1 MMRKLLTFLQAV
13 AISTLIAGCGGTGTE
28 NEPEITPEIKFTEDI
43 VTSGISVESAEQSIT
58 LSFSTN
64 VAWSA
69 TVSADWLTISPSSGE
84 AGKNSVKVEVEENRT
99 GQPRSATITISDKE
113 SMQKVSVTV
122 RQDALKASLTV
133 SPESLEFSANKGEEM
148 LNVTSN
154 TDWVITKDAEW
165 ITLDSDKGKGLAT
178 IAAGV
183 TENTS
188 LTSRTGSITV
198 STSDGS
204 VKKTVSV
211 RQSGADVVFS
221 VDKNEHSV
229 AAAGGDFTVK
239 VTHNIGYKINS
250 QPEWV
255 KQPDKANSGNVDTY
269 TFTAEANTSTEAR
282 EGIIVFCNDNNECV
296 PVTVKQA
303 GANATLSVSPAELTF
318 TANTESKSLD
328 VTSNTAWTA
337 ASGASWAKLNK
348 TNGSGNAQIA
358 VTAGEN
364 TAITQRS
371 ATITIKTAD
380 GKASATV
387 KVTQSAAN
395 VIFSVDKNEHSVAA
409 AGGDFTVKVTH
420 NIGYKIN
427 SQPEWVKQT
436 GKVSS
441 GNTDT
446 YTFTAEANTSTEARE
461 GVIVFCND
469 NNECVPVTV
478 KQAGANATLSVSPAE
493 LTFTANTESKSL
505 DVTSNTAWTAASGAS
520 WAKLNKTN
528 GSGNA
533 QIAVTAGENTA
544 ITQRSATITIKT
556 ADGKA
561 SATVKVTQSAAN
573 VIFSVDKNEHS
584 VAAAGGDFTVK
595 VTHNIGYK
603 INSQPEWVKQT
614 GKVSSGNTD
623 TYTFTAE
630 ANTST
635 EAREGVIVFCNDNN
649 ECIQV
654 TVKQAGAKASL
665 SVSPAELT
673 FTAKPESKSFSVSSN
688 TDWSVAS
695 SADWVKIGTT
705 SGSGNAHVTAS
716 AEENTATTQ
725 RTATITLK
733 TTDGK
738 ATATIKVTQ
747 NPADVVFSIDIK
759 EFSIDAKG
767 EEITIKIKH
776 NSAYSVKSMPDWV
789 NQTNKTVSG
798 DTDNISFAVQH
809 NPGYKRQGEIIF
821 NGDGIYGTVTIK
833 QFGSKADGG
842 NDDTTTGG
850 KITLE

>member
-122 RQDALKASLTV
+122 RQEALKASLTV

-229 AAAGGDFTVK
+229 AAAGEDFTVK

-358 VTAGEN
+358 VTAEEN

-436 GKVSS
+436 GKV
-441 GNTDT
+441 
-446 YTFTAEANTSTEARE
+446 
-461 GVIVFCND
+461 
-469 NNECVPVTV
+469 P
-478 KQAGANATLSVSPAE
+478 
-493 LTFTANTESKSL
+493 
-505 DVTSNTAWTAASGAS
+505 
-520 WAKLNKTN
+520 
-528 GSGNA
+528 
-533 QIAVTAGENTA
+533 
-544 ITQRSATITIKT
+544 
-556 ADGKA
+556 
-561 SATVKVTQSAAN
+561 
-573 VIFSVDKNEHS
+573 
-584 VAAAGGDFTVK
+584 
-595 VTHNIGYK
+595 
-603 INSQPEWVKQT
+603 
-614 GKVSSGNTD
+614 SGNTD

>member
-13 AISTLIAGCGGTGTE
+13 AIATLIAGCGGTGTE

-113 SMQKVSVTV
+113 SMQKVSVTI
-122 RQDALKASLTV
+122 RQEALKASLTV

-188 LTSRTGSITV
+188 LTSRTGTITV

-211 RQSGADVVFS
+211 RQSGADVIFTI
-221 VDKNEHSV
+221 DKNEFNV
-229 AAAGGDFTVK
+229 AAVGESFSVK
-239 VTHNIGYKINS
+239 VTRNIGYKINS

-255 KQPDKANSGNVDTY
+255 KQPDKANSGNV
-269 TFTAEANTSTEAR
+269 
-282 EGIIVFCNDNNECV
+282 
-296 PVTVKQA
+296 
-303 GANATLSVSPAELTF
+303 
-318 TANTESKSLD
+318 
-328 VTSNTAWTA
+328 
-337 ASGASWAKLNK
+337 
-348 TNGSGNAQIA
+348 
-358 VTAGEN
+358 
-364 TAITQRS
+364 
-371 ATITIKTAD
+371 
-380 GKASATV
+380 
-387 KVTQSAAN
+387 
-395 VIFSVDKNEHSVAA
+395 
-409 AGGDFTVKVTH
+409 
-420 NIGYKIN
+420 
-427 SQPEWVKQT
+427 
-436 GKVSS
+436 
-441 GNTDT
+441 DT

-533 QIAVTAGENTA
+533 QIAVTAEENTA

-584 VAAAGGDFTVK
+584 VATAGGDFTVK

-603 INSQPEWVKQT
+603 INSQPEWVKQADKT
-614 GKVSSGNTD
+614 TSGNTD
-623 TYTFTAE
+623 TFSFKAE

-635 EAREGVIVFCNDNN
+635 VAREGVIVFCNDNN
-649 ECIQV
+649 ECVPV
-654 TVKQAGAKASL
+654 TVKQAGANATL
-665 SVSPAELT
+665 SVSPASMT
-673 FTAKPESKSFSVSSN
+673 FTAKSESKTFTVTSN
-688 TDWSVAS
+688 TDWTMTSDA
-695 SADWVKIGTT
+695 AWVKLSATD
-705 SGSGNAHVTAS
+705 GSGNAQVTVT
-716 AEENTATTQ
+716 AEENTATKQ
-725 RTATITLK
+725 RIATITLK
-733 TTDGK
+733 TKDGK
-738 ATATIKVTQ
+738 TTATVKLSQNGADIIFRIDGDNREYKVEAEGGEIQ
-747 NPADVVFSIDIK
+747 FFVIHNIECYLKKNP
-759 EFSIDAKG
+759 E
-767 EEITIKIKH
+767 
-776 NSAYSVKSMPDWV
+776 WV
-789 NQTNKTVSG
+789 ILDNMQTYNGATCYKLKVLP
-798 DTDNISFAVQH
+798 NISTSERGGIIVIRGLAE
-809 NPGYKRQGEIIF
+809 NECELEILVIQAA
-821 NGDGIYGTVTIK
+821 GK
-833 QFGSKADGG
+833 PKGG
-842 NDDTTTGG
+842 NENTTTGG
-850 KITLE
+850 EITIE

>member
-1 MMRKLLTFLQAV
+1 MRKLLTFLKAV
-13 AISTLIAGCGGTGTE
+13 AIATLIAGCGGTGTE

-43 VTSGISVESAEQSIT
+43 VTSGISVESAEQSVT

-113 SMQKVSVTV
+113 SMQKVSVTI
-122 RQDALKASLTV
+122 RQEALKASLTV

-188 LTSRTGSITV
+188 LTSRTGTITV

-211 RQSGADVVFS
+211 RQSGADVIFTI
-221 VDKNEHSV
+221 DKNEFNV
-229 AAAGGDFTVK
+229 AAVGESFSVK
-239 VTHNIGYKINS
+239 VTRNIGYKINS

-282 EGIIVFCNDNNECV
+282 EGVIVFCNDNNGCV

-358 VTAGEN
+358 VTAEEN

-380 GKASATV
+380 GKATATV

-395 VIFSVDKNEHSVAA
+395 VIFSVDKNEHSVAT

-427 SQPEWVKQT
+427 SQPEWVKQADKT
-436 GKVSS
+436 TS

-446 YTFTAEANTSTEARE
+446 FSFKAEANTSTVARE

-478 KQAGANATLSVSPAE
+478 KQAGANATLSVSPASM
-493 LTFTANTESKSL
+493 TFTAKSESKTFT
-505 DVTSNTAWTAASGAS
+505 VTSNTDWTMTSDAAWV
-520 WAKLNKTN
+520 KLSATD

-533 QIAVTAGENTA
+533 Q
-544 ITQRSATITIKT
+544 
-556 ADGKA
+556 
-561 SATVKVTQSAAN
+561 
-573 VIFSVDKNEHS
+573 
-584 VAAAGGDFTVK
+584 
-595 VTHNIGYK
+595 
-603 INSQPEWVKQT
+603 
-614 GKVSSGNTD
+614 
-623 TYTFTAE
+623 
-630 ANTST
+630 
-635 EAREGVIVFCNDNN
+635 
-649 ECIQV
+649 V
-654 TVKQAGAKASL
+654 TV
-665 SVSPAELT
+665 T
-673 FTAKPESKSFSVSSN
+673 
-688 TDWSVAS
+688 
-695 SADWVKIGTT
+695 
-705 SGSGNAHVTAS
+705 
-716 AEENTATTQ
+716 AEENTATKQ
-725 RTATITLK
+725 RIAKITLK
-733 TTDGK
+733 TKDGK
-738 ATATIKVTQ
+738 TTATVKLSQNGADIIFRIDGNNREYKVE
-747 NPADVVFSIDIK
+747 A
-759 EFSIDAKG
+759 EG
-767 EEITIKIKH
+767 
-776 NSAYSVKSMPDWV
+776 
-789 NQTNKTVSG
+789 
-798 DTDNISFAVQH
+798 
-809 NPGYKRQGEIIF
+809 GEIQFFVIHNIECYLKKNPEWVILDNMQTY
-821 NGDGIYGTVTIK
+821 NGATCYKLKVLPNTSTSERGGIIVIRGLAENECELEILVIQAAGK
-833 QFGSKADGG
+833 PKGG
-842 NDDTTTGG
+842 NENTTTGG
-850 KITLE
+850 EITIE

>member
-28 NEPEITPEIKFTEDI
+28 TEPEITPEIKFTEDI

-113 SMQKVSVTV
+113 STQKVSVTV
-122 RQDALKASLTV
+122 RQEALKASLTV

-211 RQSGADVVFS
+211 RQSGAAVIFTI
-221 VDKNEHSV
+221 DKNEFNV
-229 AAAGGDFTVK
+229 AAVGESFSVK

-255 KQPDKANSGNVDTY
+255 KQADKTTSGNTDT
-269 TFTAEANTSTEAR
+269 FSFKAEANTSTVAR
-282 EGIIVFCNDNNECV
+282 EGVIVFCNDNNECV

-303 GANATLSVSPAELTF
+303 GAKASLSVSPAELTF

-358 VTAGEN
+358 VTAEEN

-380 GKASATV
+380 GKATATV

-409 AGGDFTVKVTH
+409 AGGDFSVKVTH

-427 SQPEWVKQT
+427 SQPEWVKQADKT
-436 GKVSS
+436 TS

-446 YTFTAEANTSTEARE
+446 FSFKAEANTSTVARE

-478 KQAGANATLSVSPAE
+478 KQAGANATLSVSPASM
-493 LTFTANTESKSL
+493 TFTAKSESKTFS
-505 DVTSNTAWTAASGAS
+505 VTSNTDWTMTSDAAWV
-520 WAKLNKTN
+520 KLSATD

-533 QIAVTAGENTA
+533 Q
-544 ITQRSATITIKT
+544 
-556 ADGKA
+556 
-561 SATVKVTQSAAN
+561 
-573 VIFSVDKNEHS
+573 
-584 VAAAGGDFTVK
+584 
-595 VTHNIGYK
+595 
-603 INSQPEWVKQT
+603 
-614 GKVSSGNTD
+614 
-623 TYTFTAE
+623 
-630 ANTST
+630 
-635 EAREGVIVFCNDNN
+635 
-649 ECIQV
+649 V
-654 TVKQAGAKASL
+654 TV
-665 SVSPAELT
+665 T
-673 FTAKPESKSFSVSSN
+673 
-688 TDWSVAS
+688 
-695 SADWVKIGTT
+695 
-705 SGSGNAHVTAS
+705 
-716 AEENTATTQ
+716 AEENTATKQ
-725 RTATITLK
+725 RIATITLK
-733 TTDGK
+733 TKDGK
-738 ATATIKVTQ
+738 TTATVKLSQNGADIIFRIDGDNREYKVE
-747 NPADVVFSIDIK
+747 A
-759 EFSIDAKG
+759 EG
-767 EEITIKIKH
+767 
-776 NSAYSVKSMPDWV
+776 
-789 NQTNKTVSG
+789 
-798 DTDNISFAVQH
+798 
-809 NPGYKRQGEIIF
+809 GEIQFFVIHNIECYLKKNPEWVILDNMQTY
-821 NGDGIYGTVTIK
+821 NGATCYKLKVLPNTSTSERGGIIVIRGLAENECELEILVIQAAGK
-833 QFGSKADGG
+833 PKGG
-842 NDDTTTGG
+842 NENTTTGG
-850 KITLE
+850 EITIE

>member
-1 MMRKLLTFLQAV
+1 MMRKLLTFLKAV
-13 AISTLIAGCGGTGTE
+13 AIATLIAGCGGTGTE

-122 RQDALKASLTV
+122 RQEALKASLTV

-255 KQPDKANSGNVDTY
+255 KQ
-269 TFTAEANTSTEAR
+269 
-282 EGIIVFCNDNNECV
+282 
-296 PVTVKQA
+296 
-303 GANATLSVSPAELTF
+303 
-318 TANTESKSLD
+318 
-328 VTSNTAWTA
+328 
-337 ASGASWAKLNK
+337 
-348 TNGSGNAQIA
+348 
-358 VTAGEN
+358 
-364 TAITQRS
+364 
-371 ATITIKTAD
+371 
-380 GKASATV
+380 
-387 KVTQSAAN
+387 
-395 VIFSVDKNEHSVAA
+395 
-409 AGGDFTVKVTH
+409 
-420 NIGYKIN
+420 
-427 SQPEWVKQT
+427 T
-436 GKVSS
+436 GKVPS

-533 QIAVTAGENTA
+533 QIAVTAEENTA

-561 SATVKVTQSAAN
+561 SATVNVTQSAAN

-595 VTHNIGYK
+595 VTRNIGYK

-614 GKVSSGNTD
+614 GKVPSGNTD

>member
-13 AISTLIAGCGGTGTE
+13 AISTLIAGCDGTGTE
-28 NEPEITPEIKFTEDI
+28 TEPEITPEIKFTEDI

-99 GQPRSATITISDKE
+99 GQPRSATITISDKK

-122 RQDALKASLTV
+122 RQEALKASLTV

-198 STSDGS
+198 STTDGS

-211 RQSGADVVFS
+211 RQSGAAVVFTI
-221 VDKNEHSV
+221 DRNEFSV
-229 AAAGGDFTVK
+229 AAAG
-239 VTHNIGYKINS
+239 
-250 QPEWV
+250 
-255 KQPDKANSGNVDTY
+255 
-269 TFTAEANTSTEAR
+269 
-282 EGIIVFCNDNNECV
+282 
-296 PVTVKQA
+296 
-303 GANATLSVSPAELTF
+303 
-318 TANTESKSLD
+318 ES
-328 VTSNTAWTA
+328 
-337 ASGASWAKLNK
+337 
-348 TNGSGNAQIA
+348 
-358 VTAGEN
+358 
-364 TAITQRS
+364 
-371 ATITIKTAD
+371 
-380 GKASATV
+380 
-387 KVTQSAAN
+387 
-395 VIFSVDKNEHSVAA
+395 FS
-409 AGGDFTVKVTH
+409 VKVTH

-436 GKVSS
+436 DKVPS

-493 LTFTANTESKSL
+493 LTFTANTESMSL

-533 QIAVTAGENTA
+533 QIAVTAEENTA

-595 VTHNIGYK
+595 VTRNIGYK
-603 INSQPEWVKQT
+603 INSQPDWVKQT
-614 GKVSSGNTD
+614 GKVPSGNTD
-623 TYTFTAE
+623 TYTFKTE
-630 ANTST
+630 VNTST
-635 EAREGVIVFCNDNN
+635 AAREGVIVFCNDNN

-654 TVKQAGAKASL
+654 TVKQAGANATL

-705 SGSGNAHVTAS
+705 SGSGNAQVTAS

>member
-122 RQDALKASLTV
+122 RQEALKASLTV

-255 KQPDKANSGNVDTY
+255 KQ
-269 TFTAEANTSTEAR
+269 
-282 EGIIVFCNDNNECV
+282 
-296 PVTVKQA
+296 
-303 GANATLSVSPAELTF
+303 
-318 TANTESKSLD
+318 
-328 VTSNTAWTA
+328 
-337 ASGASWAKLNK
+337 
-348 TNGSGNAQIA
+348 
-358 VTAGEN
+358 
-364 TAITQRS
+364 
-371 ATITIKTAD
+371 
-380 GKASATV
+380 
-387 KVTQSAAN
+387 
-395 VIFSVDKNEHSVAA
+395 
-409 AGGDFTVKVTH
+409 
-420 NIGYKIN
+420 
-427 SQPEWVKQT
+427 T
-436 GKVSS
+436 GKVPS

-533 QIAVTAGENTA
+533 QIAVTAEENTA

-614 GKVSSGNTD
+614 GKVPSGNTD

-649 ECIQV
+649 ECVPV

>member
-1 MMRKLLTFLQAV
+1 MMRKLLTFLKAV
-13 AISTLIAGCGGTGTE
+13 AIATLIAGCGGTGTE

-122 RQDALKASLTV
+122 RQEALKASLTV

-211 RQSGADVVFS
+211 RQSGADVIFTI
-221 VDKNEHSV
+221 DKNEFNV
-229 AAAGGDFTVK
+229 AAVG
-239 VTHNIGYKINS
+239 
-250 QPEWV
+250 
-255 KQPDKANSGNVDTY
+255 
-269 TFTAEANTSTEAR
+269 
-282 EGIIVFCNDNNECV
+282 
-296 PVTVKQA
+296 
-303 GANATLSVSPAELTF
+303 
-318 TANTESKSLD
+318 ES
-328 VTSNTAWTA
+328 
-337 ASGASWAKLNK
+337 
-348 TNGSGNAQIA
+348 
-358 VTAGEN
+358 
-364 TAITQRS
+364 
-371 ATITIKTAD
+371 
-380 GKASATV
+380 
-387 KVTQSAAN
+387 
-395 VIFSVDKNEHSVAA
+395 FS
-409 AGGDFTVKVTH
+409 VKVTH

-436 GKVSS
+436 DKVPS

-493 LTFTANTESKSL
+493 LTFTAKAEAKSL
-505 DVTSNTAWTAASGAS
+505 DITSNTAWTATSSASWVKINAASG
-520 WAKLNKTN
+520 N
-528 GSGNA
+528 GNA
-533 QIAVTAGENTA
+533 QVTVTAEENTT
-544 ITQRSATITIKT
+544 ITQRSATVTIKT

-561 SATVKVTQSAAN
+561 TATVKVTQSAAN
-573 VIFSVDKNEHS
+573 VIFSVDRNEFN
-584 VAAAGGDFTVK
+584 VAAAGESFSVK

-603 INSQPEWVKQT
+603 INSMPDWMKQT
-614 GKVSSGNTD
+614 NKTTSGNTD
-623 TYTFTAE
+623 TFTFKAE

-635 EAREGVIVFCNDNN
+635 TAREGVIVFCNDNN
-649 ECIQV
+649 ECVPV
-654 TVKQAGAKASL
+654 TVKQVGANATL
-665 SVSPAELT
+665 SVSPASMT
-673 FTAKPESKSFSVSSN
+673 FTAKSESKTFTVTSN
-688 TDWSVAS
+688 TDWTMTSDA
-695 SADWVKIGTT
+695 AWVKLSATD
-705 SGSGNAHVTAS
+705 GSGNAQVTVT
-716 AEENTATTQ
+716 AEENTATKQ
-725 RTATITLK
+725 RIATITLK
-733 TTDGK
+733 TKDGK
-738 ATATIKVTQ
+738 TTATVKLSQNGADIIFRIDGDNREYKVE
-747 NPADVVFSIDIK
+747 A
-759 EFSIDAKG
+759 EG
-767 EEITIKIKH
+767 
-776 NSAYSVKSMPDWV
+776 
-789 NQTNKTVSG
+789 
-798 DTDNISFAVQH
+798 
-809 NPGYKRQGEIIF
+809 GEIQFVVIHNIECYLKEIPEWVILDNMQTY
-821 NGDGIYGTVTIK
+821 NGATWYKLKVIPNTSTTERGGKIVIRGLAENECELEILVIQAAGK
-833 QFGSKADGG
+833 PKGG
-842 NDDTTTGG
+842 NENTTTGG
-850 KITLE
+850 EITIE

>member
-1 MMRKLLTFLQAV
+1 MRKLLTFLKAV
-13 AISTLIAGCGGTGTE
+13 AIATLIAGCGGTGTE

-113 SMQKVSVTV
+113 STRKVSVTV
-122 RQDALKASLTV
+122 RQEALKASLTV

-148 LNVTSN
+148 LSITSN

-188 LTSRTGSITV
+188 LTSRTGTITV

-211 RQSGADVVFS
+211 RQSGADVIFTI
-221 VDKNEHSV
+221 DKNEFNV
-229 AAAGGDFTVK
+229 AAAGESFSVK
-239 VTHNIGYKINS
+239 VMRNIGYKINS

-269 TFTAEANTSTEAR
+269 TFTT
-282 EGIIVFCNDNNECV
+282 
-296 PVTVKQA
+296 
-303 GANATLSVSPAELTF
+303 
-318 TANTESKSLD
+318 
-328 VTSNTAWTA
+328 
-337 ASGASWAKLNK
+337 
-348 TNGSGNAQIA
+348 
-358 VTAGEN
+358 
-364 TAITQRS
+364 
-371 ATITIKTAD
+371 
-380 GKASATV
+380 
-387 KVTQSAAN
+387 
-395 VIFSVDKNEHSVAA
+395 
-409 AGGDFTVKVTH
+409 
-420 NIGYKIN
+420 
-427 SQPEWVKQT
+427 
-436 GKVSS
+436 
-441 GNTDT
+441 
-446 YTFTAEANTSTEARE
+446 EANTSTEARE

-533 QIAVTAGENTA
+533 QIAVTAEENTA
-544 ITQRSATITIKT
+544 ITQRSATVTIKT

-573 VIFSVDKNEHS
+573 VIFSVDRNEFN
-584 VAAAGGDFTVK
+584 VAAAGESFSVK

-603 INSQPEWVKQT
+603 INSMPDWVKQT
-614 GKVSSGNTD
+614 GKASSGNVD
-623 TYTFTAE
+623 TFTFKAE

-635 EAREGVIVFCNDNN
+635 VAREGVIVFCNDNN
-649 ECIQV
+649 ECVPV
-654 TVKQAGAKASL
+654 TVKQAGANATL
-665 SVSPAELT
+665 SVSPASMT
-673 FTAKPESKSFSVSSN
+673 FTAKSESKTFTVTSN
-688 TDWSVAS
+688 TDWTMTSDA
-695 SADWVKIGTT
+695 AWVKLSATD
-705 SGSGNAHVTAS
+705 GSGNAQVTVT
-716 AEENTATTQ
+716 AEENTATKQ
-725 RTATITLK
+725 RIATITLK
-733 TTDGK
+733 TKDGK
-738 ATATIKVTQ
+738 TTATVKLSQNGADIIFRIDGDNREYKVE
-747 NPADVVFSIDIK
+747 A
-759 EFSIDAKG
+759 EG
-767 EEITIKIKH
+767 
-776 NSAYSVKSMPDWV
+776 
-789 NQTNKTVSG
+789 
-798 DTDNISFAVQH
+798 
-809 NPGYKRQGEIIF
+809 GEIQFFVIHNIECYLKKNPEWVILDNMQTY
-821 NGDGIYGTVTIK
+821 NGATWYKLKVLPNTSTSERGGIIVIRGLAENECELEILVIQAAGK
-833 QFGSKADGG
+833 PKGG
-842 NDDTTTGG
+842 NENTTTGG
-850 KITLE
+850 EITIE

>member
-1 MMRKLLTFLQAV
+1 MRKLLTFLKAV
-13 AISTLIAGCGGTGTE
+13 AIATLIAGCGGTGTE

-113 SMQKVSVTV
+113 STQKVSVTV
-122 RQDALKASLTV
+122 RQEALKASLTV

-188 LTSRTGSITV
+188 LTSRTGTITV

-211 RQSGADVVFS
+211 RQSGADVIFTI
-221 VDKNEHSV
+221 DKNEFNV
-229 AAAGGDFTVK
+229 AAVGESFSVK

-250 QPEWV
+250 M
-255 KQPDKANSGNVDTY
+255 PD
-269 TFTAEANTSTEAR
+269 
-282 EGIIVFCNDNNECV
+282 
-296 PVTVKQA
+296 
-303 GANATLSVSPAELTF
+303 
-318 TANTESKSLD
+318 
-328 VTSNTAWTA
+328 
-337 ASGASWAKLNK
+337 
-348 TNGSGNAQIA
+348 
-358 VTAGEN
+358 
-364 TAITQRS
+364 
-371 ATITIKTAD
+371 
-380 GKASATV
+380 
-387 KVTQSAAN
+387 
-395 VIFSVDKNEHSVAA
+395 
-409 AGGDFTVKVTH
+409 
-420 NIGYKIN
+420 
-427 SQPEWVKQT
+427 WVKQT
-436 GKVSS
+436 DKVPS

-533 QIAVTAGENTA
+533 QIAVTAEENTA

-595 VTHNIGYK
+595 VTRNIGYK
-603 INSQPEWVKQT
+603 INSQPEWVKQPD
-614 GKVSSGNTD
+614 KANSGNVD

-649 ECIQV
+649 ECVPV

-705 SGSGNAHVTAS
+705 SSSGNAQVTAS

-738 ATATIKVTQ
+738 AIATIKVTQ

-776 NSAYSVKSMPDWV
+776 NTAYSVKSMPDWV
-789 NQTNKTVSG
+789 NQGNKTVSG
-798 DTDNISFAVQH
+798 DTDKISFAVQH

-821 NGDGIYGTVTIK
+821 NGDGIYGAVTIK

>member
-358 VTAGEN
+358 VTAEEN

-409 AGGDFTVKVTH
+409 AGGDFTVKVT
-420 NIGYKIN
+420 
-427 SQPEWVKQT
+427 
-436 GKVSS
+436 
-441 GNTDT
+441 
-446 YTFTAEANTSTEARE
+446 R
-461 GVIVFCND
+461 
-469 NNECVPVTV
+469 
-478 KQAGANATLSVSPAE
+478 
-493 LTFTANTESKSL
+493 
-505 DVTSNTAWTAASGAS
+505 
-520 WAKLNKTN
+520 
-528 GSGNA
+528 
-533 QIAVTAGENTA
+533 
-544 ITQRSATITIKT
+544 
-556 ADGKA
+556 
-561 SATVKVTQSAAN
+561 
-573 VIFSVDKNEHS
+573 
-584 VAAAGGDFTVK
+584 
-595 VTHNIGYK
+595 NIGYK

>member
-1 MMRKLLTFLQAV
+1 MRKLLTFLQAV
-13 AISTLIAGCGGTGTE
+13 AIATLIAGCGGTGTE

-122 RQDALKASLTV
+122 RQEALKASLTV

-211 RQSGADVVFS
+211 RQSGADVIFTI
-221 VDKNEHSV
+221 DKNEFNV
-229 AAAGGDFTVK
+229 AAVG
-239 VTHNIGYKINS
+239 
-250 QPEWV
+250 
-255 KQPDKANSGNVDTY
+255 
-269 TFTAEANTSTEAR
+269 
-282 EGIIVFCNDNNECV
+282 
-296 PVTVKQA
+296 
-303 GANATLSVSPAELTF
+303 
-318 TANTESKSLD
+318 ES
-328 VTSNTAWTA
+328 
-337 ASGASWAKLNK
+337 
-348 TNGSGNAQIA
+348 
-358 VTAGEN
+358 
-364 TAITQRS
+364 
-371 ATITIKTAD
+371 
-380 GKASATV
+380 
-387 KVTQSAAN
+387 
-395 VIFSVDKNEHSVAA
+395 FS
-409 AGGDFTVKVTH
+409 VKVTH

-436 GKVSS
+436 GKANS
-441 GNTDT
+441 GNVDT

-533 QIAVTAGENTA
+533 QIAVTAEENTA

-584 VAAAGGDFTVK
+584 VATAGGDFTVK

-603 INSQPEWVKQT
+603 INSQPEWVKQADKT
-614 GKVSSGNTD
+614 TSGNTD
-623 TYTFTAE
+623 TFSFKAE

-635 EAREGVIVFCNDNN
+635 VAREGVIVFCNDNN
-649 ECIQV
+649 ECVPV
-654 TVKQAGAKASL
+654 TVKQAGANATL
-665 SVSPAELT
+665 SVSPASMT
-673 FTAKPESKSFSVSSN
+673 FTAKSESKTFTVTSN
-688 TDWSVAS
+688 TDWTMTSDA
-695 SADWVKIGTT
+695 AWVKLSATD
-705 SGSGNAHVTAS
+705 GSGNAQVTVT
-716 AEENTATTQ
+716 AEENTATKQ
-725 RTATITLK
+725 RIATITLK
-733 TTDGK
+733 TKDGK
-738 ATATIKVTQ
+738 TTATVKLSQNGADIIFRIDGDNREYKVE
-747 NPADVVFSIDIK
+747 A
-759 EFSIDAKG
+759 EG
-767 EEITIKIKH
+767 
-776 NSAYSVKSMPDWV
+776 
-789 NQTNKTVSG
+789 
-798 DTDNISFAVQH
+798 
-809 NPGYKRQGEIIF
+809 GEIQFFVIHNIECYLKKNPEWVILDNMQTY
-821 NGDGIYGTVTIK
+821 NGATCYKLKVLPNTSTSERGGIIVIRGLAENECELEILVIQAAGK
-833 QFGSKADGG
+833 PKGG
-842 NDDTTTGG
+842 NENTTTGG
-850 KITLE
+850 EITIE

>member
-113 SMQKVSVTV
+113 STRKVSVTV
-122 RQDALKASLTV
+122 RQEALKASLTV

-148 LNVTSN
+148 LSITSN

-188 LTSRTGSITV
+188 LTSRTGTITV

-211 RQSGADVVFS
+211 RQSGADVIFTI
-221 VDKNEHSV
+221 DKNEFNV
-229 AAAGGDFTVK
+229 AAVGESFSVK
-239 VTHNIGYKINS
+239 VT
-250 QPEWV
+250 
-255 KQPDKANSGNVDTY
+255 
-269 TFTAEANTSTEAR
+269 R
-282 EGIIVFCNDNNECV
+282 
-296 PVTVKQA
+296 
-303 GANATLSVSPAELTF
+303 
-318 TANTESKSLD
+318 
-328 VTSNTAWTA
+328 
-337 ASGASWAKLNK
+337 
-348 TNGSGNAQIA
+348 
-358 VTAGEN
+358 
-364 TAITQRS
+364 
-371 ATITIKTAD
+371 
-380 GKASATV
+380 
-387 KVTQSAAN
+387 
-395 VIFSVDKNEHSVAA
+395 
-409 AGGDFTVKVTH
+409 

-436 GKVSS
+436 GKVPS

-533 QIAVTAGENTA
+533 QIAVTAEENTA
-544 ITQRSATITIKT
+544 ITQRSATVTIKT

-561 SATVKVTQSAAN
+561 TATVKVTQSAAN

-595 VTHNIGYK
+595 VTRNIGYK

-614 GKVSSGNTD
+614 GKVPSGNTD

-649 ECIQV
+649 ECVPV
-654 TVKQAGAKASL
+654 TVKQAGANATL

-705 SGSGNAHVTAS
+705 SGSGNAQVTAS

-776 NSAYSVKSMPDWV
+776 NTAYSVKSMPDWV
-789 NQTNKTVSG
+789 NQRKKTVSG
-798 DTDNISFAVQH
+798 DTDKISFAVQH

>member
-1 MMRKLLTFLQAV
+1 MRKLLTFLKAV
-13 AISTLIAGCGGTGTE
+13 AIATLIAGCGGTGTE

-122 RQDALKASLTV
+122 RQEALKASLTV

-198 STSDGS
+198 STTDGS

-211 RQSGADVVFS
+211 RQSGADVIFTI
-221 VDKNEHSV
+221 DKNEFNV
-229 AAAGGDFTVK
+229 AAVG
-239 VTHNIGYKINS
+239 
-250 QPEWV
+250 
-255 KQPDKANSGNVDTY
+255 
-269 TFTAEANTSTEAR
+269 
-282 EGIIVFCNDNNECV
+282 
-296 PVTVKQA
+296 
-303 GANATLSVSPAELTF
+303 
-318 TANTESKSLD
+318 ES
-328 VTSNTAWTA
+328 
-337 ASGASWAKLNK
+337 
-348 TNGSGNAQIA
+348 
-358 VTAGEN
+358 
-364 TAITQRS
+364 
-371 ATITIKTAD
+371 
-380 GKASATV
+380 
-387 KVTQSAAN
+387 
-395 VIFSVDKNEHSVAA
+395 FS
-409 AGGDFTVKVTH
+409 VKVTH

-436 GKVSS
+436 DKVPG

-446 YTFTAEANTSTEARE
+446 YTFNAEANTSTEARE

-533 QIAVTAGENTA
+533 QIAVTAEENTA

-561 SATVKVTQSAAN
+561 TATVKVTQSAAN

-614 GKVSSGNTD
+614 GKVPSGNTD
-623 TYTFTAE
+623 TYTFKTE
-630 ANTST
+630 VNTST
-635 EAREGVIVFCNDNN
+635 AAREGVIVFCNDNN
-649 ECIQV
+649 ECVPV
-654 TVKQAGAKASL
+654 TVKQAGASTTL

-705 SGSGNAHVTAS
+705 SGSGNAQVTAS

-776 NSAYSVKSMPDWV
+776 NTAYSVKSMPDWV

>member
-1 MMRKLLTFLQAV
+1 MMRKLLTFLKAV
-13 AISTLIAGCGGTGTE
+13 AIATLIAGCDGTGTE

-69 TVSADWLTISPSSGE
+69 TVSANWLTISPSSGE

-122 RQDALKASLTV
+122 RQEALKASLTV

-198 STSDGS
+198 STTDGS

-211 RQSGADVVFS
+211 RQSGADVIFTI
-221 VDKNEHSV
+221 DKNEFNV
-229 AAAGGDFTVK
+229 AAVG
-239 VTHNIGYKINS
+239 
-250 QPEWV
+250 
-255 KQPDKANSGNVDTY
+255 
-269 TFTAEANTSTEAR
+269 
-282 EGIIVFCNDNNECV
+282 
-296 PVTVKQA
+296 
-303 GANATLSVSPAELTF
+303 
-318 TANTESKSLD
+318 ES
-328 VTSNTAWTA
+328 
-337 ASGASWAKLNK
+337 
-348 TNGSGNAQIA
+348 
-358 VTAGEN
+358 
-364 TAITQRS
+364 
-371 ATITIKTAD
+371 
-380 GKASATV
+380 
-387 KVTQSAAN
+387 
-395 VIFSVDKNEHSVAA
+395 FS
-409 AGGDFTVKVTH
+409 VKVTH

-436 GKVSS
+436 DKVPG

-446 YTFTAEANTSTEARE
+446 YTFNAEANTSTEARE

-533 QIAVTAGENTA
+533 QIAVTAEENTA

-584 VAAAGGDFTVK
+584 VAAAGGDFSVK
-595 VTHNIGYK
+595 VTRNIGYK

-614 GKVSSGNTD
+614 GKVPSGNTD
-623 TYTFTAE
+623 TYTFKTE
-630 ANTST
+630 VNTST
-635 EAREGVIVFCNDNN
+635 AAREGVIVFCNDNN
-649 ECIQV
+649 ECVPV
-654 TVKQAGAKASL
+654 TVKQAGASTTL

-705 SGSGNAHVTAS
+705 SGSGNAQVTAS

-776 NSAYSVKSMPDWV
+776 NTAYSVKSMPDWV

>member
-13 AISTLIAGCGGTGTE
+13 AIATLIAGCGGTGSE

-43 VTSGISVESAEQSIT
+43 VTSGISVESAEQSVT

-69 TVSADWLTISPSSGE
+69 TTSADWITISPSSGA
-84 AGKNSVKVEVEENRT
+84 AGKNSVKIKVEENRT

-113 SMQKVSVTV
+113 STQKVSVTV
-122 RQDALKASLTV
+122 RQEALKASLTV

-188 LTSRTGSITV
+188 LRSRTGSITV

-211 RQSGADVVFS
+211 RQSGAAVVFS

-255 KQPDKANSGNVDTY
+255 KQPDKASSGNVDTY

-282 EGIIVFCNDNNECV
+282 EGVIVFCNDNNECV

-303 GANATLSVSPAELTF
+303 GANATLSASPAELTF

-358 VTAGEN
+358 VTAEEN

-427 SQPEWVKQT
+427 SQPEWVKQADKT
-436 GKVSS
+436 TS

-446 YTFTAEANTSTEARE
+446 FSFKAEANTSTVARE

-478 KQAGANATLSVSPAE
+478 KQAGANATLSVSPASM
-493 LTFTANTESKSL
+493 TFTAKSESKTFT
-505 DVTSNTAWTAASGAS
+505 VTSNTDWTMTSDAAWV
-520 WAKLNKTN
+520 KLSATD

-533 QIAVTAGENTA
+533 Q
-544 ITQRSATITIKT
+544 
-556 ADGKA
+556 
-561 SATVKVTQSAAN
+561 
-573 VIFSVDKNEHS
+573 
-584 VAAAGGDFTVK
+584 
-595 VTHNIGYK
+595 
-603 INSQPEWVKQT
+603 
-614 GKVSSGNTD
+614 
-623 TYTFTAE
+623 
-630 ANTST
+630 
-635 EAREGVIVFCNDNN
+635 
-649 ECIQV
+649 V
-654 TVKQAGAKASL
+654 TV
-665 SVSPAELT
+665 T
-673 FTAKPESKSFSVSSN
+673 
-688 TDWSVAS
+688 
-695 SADWVKIGTT
+695 
-705 SGSGNAHVTAS
+705 
-716 AEENTATTQ
+716 AEENTATKQ
-725 RTATITLK
+725 RIATITLK
-733 TTDGK
+733 TKDGK
-738 ATATIKVTQ
+738 TTATVKLSQNGADIIFRIDGDNREYKVE
-747 NPADVVFSIDIK
+747 A
-759 EFSIDAKG
+759 EG
-767 EEITIKIKH
+767 
-776 NSAYSVKSMPDWV
+776 
-789 NQTNKTVSG
+789 
-798 DTDNISFAVQH
+798 
-809 NPGYKRQGEIIF
+809 GEIQFFVIHNIECYLKKNPEWVILDNMQTY
-821 NGDGIYGTVTIK
+821 NGATCYKLKVLPNTSTSERGGIIVIRGLAENECELEILVIQAAGK
-833 QFGSKADGG
+833 PKGG
-842 NDDTTTGG
+842 NENTTTGG
-850 KITLE
+850 EITIE

>member
-13 AISTLIAGCGGTGTE
+13 AIATLIAGCGGTGTE

-58 LSFSTN
+58 LSFSSN

-99 GQPRSATITISDKE
+99 GQPRSATITISDKK

-122 RQDALKASLTV
+122 RQEALKASLTV

-211 RQSGADVVFS
+211 RQSGADVIFTI
-221 VDKNEHSV
+221 DKNEFNV
-229 AAAGGDFTVK
+229 AAVGESFSVK

-255 KQPDKANSGNVDTY
+255 KQTDKANSGNVDTY
-269 TFTAEANTSTEAR
+269 TFTAEENTSTEAR
-282 EGIIVFCNDNNECV
+282 EGVIVFCNDNNVCV

-318 TANTESKSLD
+318 TAKSESKAFSIA
-328 VTSNTAWTA
+328 SNTAWTA
-337 ASGASWAKLNK
+337 TSSAPWAKINASS
-348 TNGSGNAQIA
+348 GSGNAQVVVSA
-358 VTAGEN
+358 EEN

-409 AGGDFTVKVTH
+409 AGGDFSVKVTH

-436 GKVSS
+436 GKVPS

-461 GVIVFCND
+461 GVIVFCID

-478 KQAGANATLSVSPAE
+478 KQAGANATLSVSPASM
-493 LTFTANTESKSL
+493 TFTAKSESKTFT
-505 DVTSNTAWTAASGAS
+505 VTSNTDWTMTSDAAWV
-520 WAKLNKTN
+520 KLSATD

-533 QIAVTAGENTA
+533 Q
-544 ITQRSATITIKT
+544 
-556 ADGKA
+556 
-561 SATVKVTQSAAN
+561 
-573 VIFSVDKNEHS
+573 
-584 VAAAGGDFTVK
+584 
-595 VTHNIGYK
+595 
-603 INSQPEWVKQT
+603 
-614 GKVSSGNTD
+614 
-623 TYTFTAE
+623 
-630 ANTST
+630 
-635 EAREGVIVFCNDNN
+635 
-649 ECIQV
+649 V
-654 TVKQAGAKASL
+654 TV
-665 SVSPAELT
+665 T
-673 FTAKPESKSFSVSSN
+673 
-688 TDWSVAS
+688 
-695 SADWVKIGTT
+695 
-705 SGSGNAHVTAS
+705 
-716 AEENTATTQ
+716 AEENTATKQ
-725 RTATITLK
+725 RIATITLK
-733 TTDGK
+733 TKDGK
-738 ATATIKVTQ
+738 TTATVKLSQNGADIIFRIDGDNREYKVE
-747 NPADVVFSIDIK
+747 A
-759 EFSIDAKG
+759 EG
-767 EEITIKIKH
+767 
-776 NSAYSVKSMPDWV
+776 
-789 NQTNKTVSG
+789 
-798 DTDNISFAVQH
+798 
-809 NPGYKRQGEIIF
+809 GEIQFFVIHNIECYLKKNPEWVILDNMQTY
-821 NGDGIYGTVTIK
+821 NGATCYKLKVLPNTSTSERGGIIVIRGLAENECELEILVIQAAGK
-833 QFGSKADGG
+833 PKGG
-842 NDDTTTGG
+842 NENTTTGG
-850 KITLE
+850 EITIE

>member
-28 NEPEITPEIKFTEDI
+28 TEPEITPEIKFTEDI

-69 TVSADWLTISPSSGE
+69 TVSANWLTISPSSGE

-113 SMQKVSVTV
+113 STRKVSVTV
-122 RQDALKASLTV
+122 RQEALKASLTV

-188 LTSRTGSITV
+188 LTSRTGTITV

-211 RQSGADVVFS
+211 RQSGAAVIFTI
-221 VDKNEHSV
+221 DKNEFNV
-229 AAAGGDFTVK
+229 AAVGESFSVK

-250 QPEWV
+250 QP
-255 KQPDKANSGNVDTY
+255 D
-269 TFTAEANTSTEAR
+269 
-282 EGIIVFCNDNNECV
+282 
-296 PVTVKQA
+296 
-303 GANATLSVSPAELTF
+303 
-318 TANTESKSLD
+318 
-328 VTSNTAWTA
+328 
-337 ASGASWAKLNK
+337 
-348 TNGSGNAQIA
+348 
-358 VTAGEN
+358 
-364 TAITQRS
+364 
-371 ATITIKTAD
+371 
-380 GKASATV
+380 
-387 KVTQSAAN
+387 
-395 VIFSVDKNEHSVAA
+395 
-409 AGGDFTVKVTH
+409 
-420 NIGYKIN
+420 
-427 SQPEWVKQT
+427 WVKQT
-436 GKVSS
+436 GMVPS

-493 LTFTANTESKSL
+493 LTFTAKSESKTFSIA
-505 DVTSNTAWTAASGAS
+505 SNTAWTATSSAP
-520 WAKLNKTN
+520 WAKINAAS

-533 QIAVTAGENTA
+533 QVVVSAEENTA
-544 ITQRSATITIKT
+544 ITQRSATVTIKT

-561 SATVKVTQSAAN
+561 TATVKVTQSAAN

-603 INSQPEWVKQT
+603 INSMPDWVKQT
-614 GKVSSGNTD
+614 GKASSGNVD
-623 TYTFTAE
+623 TFTFKAE

-649 ECIQV
+649 ECVPV
-654 TVKQAGAKASL
+654 TVKQAGANATL
-665 SVSPAELT
+665 SVFPASMT
-673 FTAKPESKSFSVSSN
+673 FTAKSESKTFTVTSN
-688 TDWSVAS
+688 TDWTMTSDA
-695 SADWVKIGTT
+695 AWVKLSATD
-705 SGSGNAHVTAS
+705 GSGNAQVTVT
-716 AEENTATTQ
+716 AEENTATKQ
-725 RTATITLK
+725 RIATITLK
-733 TTDGK
+733 TKDGK
-738 ATATIKVTQ
+738 TTATVKLSQNGADIIFRIDGDNREYKVE
-747 NPADVVFSIDIK
+747 A
-759 EFSIDAKG
+759 EG
-767 EEITIKIKH
+767 
-776 NSAYSVKSMPDWV
+776 
-789 NQTNKTVSG
+789 
-798 DTDNISFAVQH
+798 
-809 NPGYKRQGEIIF
+809 GEIQFSVIHNIECYLKKNPEWVILDNMQTY
-821 NGDGIYGTVTIK
+821 NGATWYKLKVLPNTSTSERGGIIVIRGLAENECELEILVIQAAGK
-833 QFGSKADGG
+833 PKGG
-842 NDDTTTGG
+842 NENTTTGG
-850 KITLE
+850 EITIE

>member
-1 MMRKLLTFLQAV
+1 MRKLLTFLKAV
-13 AISTLIAGCGGTGTE
+13 AIATLIAGCGGTGTE

-122 RQDALKASLTV
+122 RQEALKASLTV

-211 RQSGADVVFS
+211 RQSGADVIFTI
-221 VDKNEHSV
+221 DKNEFNV
-229 AAAGGDFTVK
+229 AAVG
-239 VTHNIGYKINS
+239 
-250 QPEWV
+250 
-255 KQPDKANSGNVDTY
+255 
-269 TFTAEANTSTEAR
+269 
-282 EGIIVFCNDNNECV
+282 
-296 PVTVKQA
+296 
-303 GANATLSVSPAELTF
+303 
-318 TANTESKSLD
+318 ES
-328 VTSNTAWTA
+328 
-337 ASGASWAKLNK
+337 
-348 TNGSGNAQIA
+348 
-358 VTAGEN
+358 
-364 TAITQRS
+364 
-371 ATITIKTAD
+371 
-380 GKASATV
+380 
-387 KVTQSAAN
+387 
-395 VIFSVDKNEHSVAA
+395 FS
-409 AGGDFTVKVTH
+409 VKVTH

-436 GKVSS
+436 GMVPS

-533 QIAVTAGENTA
+533 QIAVTAEENTA

-595 VTHNIGYK
+595 VMRNIGYK

-614 GKVSSGNTD
+614 GKVPSGNTD
-623 TYTFTAE
+623 TYTFKTE
-630 ANTST
+630 VNTST
-635 EAREGVIVFCNDNN
+635 AAREGVIVFCNDNN
-649 ECIQV
+649 ECVPV
-654 TVKQAGAKASL
+654 TVKQAGANATL

-705 SGSGNAHVTAS
+705 SGSGNAQVTAS

-776 NSAYSVKSMPDWV
+776 NTAYSVKSMPDWV

>member
-43 VTSGISVESAEQSIT
+43 VTSGISVESAEQSVT

-122 RQDALKASLTV
+122 RQEALKASLTV

-255 KQPDKANSGNVDTY
+255 KQPDKANNGNVDTY

-358 VTAGEN
+358 VTAEEN

-436 GKVSS
+436 GKV
-441 GNTDT
+441 
-446 YTFTAEANTSTEARE
+446 
-461 GVIVFCND
+461 
-469 NNECVPVTV
+469 P
-478 KQAGANATLSVSPAE
+478 
-493 LTFTANTESKSL
+493 
-505 DVTSNTAWTAASGAS
+505 
-520 WAKLNKTN
+520 
-528 GSGNA
+528 
-533 QIAVTAGENTA
+533 
-544 ITQRSATITIKT
+544 
-556 ADGKA
+556 
-561 SATVKVTQSAAN
+561 
-573 VIFSVDKNEHS
+573 
-584 VAAAGGDFTVK
+584 
-595 VTHNIGYK
+595 
-603 INSQPEWVKQT
+603 
-614 GKVSSGNTD
+614 SGNTD

>member
-1 MMRKLLTFLQAV
+1 MRKLLTFLQAV

-58 LSFSTN
+58 LSFSSN

-113 SMQKVSVTV
+113 STQKVSVTV
-122 RQDALKASLTV
+122 RQEALKASLTV

-198 STSDGS
+198 STTDGS

-211 RQSGADVVFS
+211 RQSGADVIFTI
-221 VDKNEHSV
+221 DRNEFSV
-229 AAAGGDFTVK
+229 AAAG
-239 VTHNIGYKINS
+239 
-250 QPEWV
+250 
-255 KQPDKANSGNVDTY
+255 
-269 TFTAEANTSTEAR
+269 
-282 EGIIVFCNDNNECV
+282 
-296 PVTVKQA
+296 
-303 GANATLSVSPAELTF
+303 
-318 TANTESKSLD
+318 ES
-328 VTSNTAWTA
+328 
-337 ASGASWAKLNK
+337 
-348 TNGSGNAQIA
+348 
-358 VTAGEN
+358 
-364 TAITQRS
+364 
-371 ATITIKTAD
+371 
-380 GKASATV
+380 
-387 KVTQSAAN
+387 
-395 VIFSVDKNEHSVAA
+395 FS
-409 AGGDFTVKVTH
+409 VKVTH

-436 GKVSS
+436 DKANS
-441 GNTDT
+441 GNVDT

-533 QIAVTAGENTA
+533 QIAVTAEENTA

-561 SATVKVTQSAAN
+561 TATVKVTQSAAN

-584 VAAAGGDFTVK
+584 VAAAGESFSVK

-603 INSQPEWVKQT
+603 INSMPDWVKQT
-614 GKVSSGNTD
+614 GKVPSGNTD
-623 TYTFTAE
+623 TYTFKAE

-635 EAREGVIVFCNDNN
+635 VAREGVIVFCNDNN
-649 ECIQV
+649 ECVPV
-654 TVKQAGAKASL
+654 TVKQAGANATL
-665 SVSPAELT
+665 SVSPASMT
-673 FTAKPESKSFSVSSN
+673 FTAKSESKTFTVTSN
-688 TDWSVAS
+688 TDWTMTSDA
-695 SADWVKIGTT
+695 AWVKLSATD
-705 SGSGNAHVTAS
+705 GSGNAQVTVT
-716 AEENTATTQ
+716 AEENTATKQ
-725 RTATITLK
+725 RIATITLK
-733 TTDGK
+733 TKDGK
-738 ATATIKVTQ
+738 TTATVKLSQNGADIIFRIDGDNREYKVE
-747 NPADVVFSIDIK
+747 A
-759 EFSIDAKG
+759 EG
-767 EEITIKIKH
+767 
-776 NSAYSVKSMPDWV
+776 
-789 NQTNKTVSG
+789 
-798 DTDNISFAVQH
+798 
-809 NPGYKRQGEIIF
+809 GEIQFFVIHNIECYLKKNPEWVILDNMQTY
-821 NGDGIYGTVTIK
+821 NGATLYKLKVLPNTSTSERGGIIVIRGLAENECELEILVIQAAGK
-833 QFGSKADGG
+833 PKGG
-842 NDDTTTGG
+842 NENTTTGG
-850 KITLE
+850 EITIE

>member
-1 MMRKLLTFLQAV
+1 MRKLLTFLQAV

-28 NEPEITPEIKFTEDI
+28 TGPEITPEIKFTEDI

-113 SMQKVSVTV
+113 STQKVSVTV
-122 RQDALKASLTV
+122 RQEALKASLTV

-211 RQSGADVVFS
+211 RQSGADVIFTI
-221 VDKNEHSV
+221 DKNEFNV
-229 AAAGGDFTVK
+229 AAVG
-239 VTHNIGYKINS
+239 
-250 QPEWV
+250 
-255 KQPDKANSGNVDTY
+255 
-269 TFTAEANTSTEAR
+269 
-282 EGIIVFCNDNNECV
+282 
-296 PVTVKQA
+296 
-303 GANATLSVSPAELTF
+303 
-318 TANTESKSLD
+318 ES
-328 VTSNTAWTA
+328 
-337 ASGASWAKLNK
+337 
-348 TNGSGNAQIA
+348 
-358 VTAGEN
+358 
-364 TAITQRS
+364 
-371 ATITIKTAD
+371 
-380 GKASATV
+380 
-387 KVTQSAAN
+387 
-395 VIFSVDKNEHSVAA
+395 FS
-409 AGGDFTVKVTH
+409 VKVTH

-436 GKVSS
+436 GMVPG

-493 LTFTANTESKSL
+493 LTFTAKSESKTFSIA
-505 DVTSNTAWTAASGAS
+505 SNTAWTATSSAP
-520 WAKLNKTN
+520 WAKINAAS

-533 QIAVTAGENTA
+533 QVVVSTEENTA
-544 ITQRSATITIKT
+544 ITQRSATVTIKT

-561 SATVKVTQSAAN
+561 TATVKVTQSAAN

-595 VTHNIGYK
+595 VTRNIGYK

-614 GKVSSGNTD
+614 DKVPSGNTD
-623 TYTFTAE
+623 TYTFKTE
-630 ANTST
+630 VNTST
-635 EAREGVIVFCNDNN
+635 AAREGVIVFCNDNN
-649 ECIQV
+649 ECVPV
-654 TVKQAGAKASL
+654 TVKQAGASTTL

-705 SGSGNAHVTAS
+705 SGSGNAQVTAS

-776 NSAYSVKSMPDWV
+776 NTAYSVKSMPDWV

>member
-122 RQDALKASLTV
+122 RQEALKASLTV

-250 QPEWV
+250 QTEWV
-255 KQPDKANSGNVDTY
+255 KQPDKANSGNV
-269 TFTAEANTSTEAR
+269 
-282 EGIIVFCNDNNECV
+282 
-296 PVTVKQA
+296 
-303 GANATLSVSPAELTF
+303 
-318 TANTESKSLD
+318 
-328 VTSNTAWTA
+328 
-337 ASGASWAKLNK
+337 
-348 TNGSGNAQIA
+348 
-358 VTAGEN
+358 
-364 TAITQRS
+364 
-371 ATITIKTAD
+371 
-380 GKASATV
+380 
-387 KVTQSAAN
+387 
-395 VIFSVDKNEHSVAA
+395 
-409 AGGDFTVKVTH
+409 
-420 NIGYKIN
+420 
-427 SQPEWVKQT
+427 
-436 GKVSS
+436 
-441 GNTDT
+441 DT

-533 QIAVTAGENTA
+533 QIAVTAEENTA

-595 VTHNIGYK
+595 VTRNIGYK

-614 GKVSSGNTD
+614 GKVPSGNTD

>member
-28 NEPEITPEIKFTEDI
+28 TEPEITPEIKFTEDI

-58 LSFSTN
+58 LSFSSN

-122 RQDALKASLTV
+122 RQEALKASLTV

-211 RQSGADVVFS
+211 RQSGAAVVFS

-239 VTHNIGYKINS
+239 VTRNIGYKINS

-255 KQPDKANSGNVDTY
+255 KQPDKANSGNV
-269 TFTAEANTSTEAR
+269 
-282 EGIIVFCNDNNECV
+282 
-296 PVTVKQA
+296 
-303 GANATLSVSPAELTF
+303 
-318 TANTESKSLD
+318 
-328 VTSNTAWTA
+328 
-337 ASGASWAKLNK
+337 
-348 TNGSGNAQIA
+348 
-358 VTAGEN
+358 
-364 TAITQRS
+364 
-371 ATITIKTAD
+371 
-380 GKASATV
+380 
-387 KVTQSAAN
+387 
-395 VIFSVDKNEHSVAA
+395 
-409 AGGDFTVKVTH
+409 
-420 NIGYKIN
+420 
-427 SQPEWVKQT
+427 
-436 GKVSS
+436 
-441 GNTDT
+441 DT

-533 QIAVTAGENTA
+533 QIAVTAEENTA

-561 SATVKVTQSAAN
+561 TATVKVTQSAAN

-595 VTHNIGYK
+595 VTRNIGYK
-603 INSQPEWVKQT
+603 INSQPDWVKQT
-614 GKVSSGNTD
+614 GKASSGNVD

-649 ECIQV
+649 ECVPV
-654 TVKQAGAKASL
+654 TVKQAGANATL
-665 SVSPAELT
+665 SVSPASMT
-673 FTAKPESKSFSVSSN
+673 FTAKSESKTFTVTSN
-688 TDWSVAS
+688 TDWTMTSDA
-695 SADWVKIGTT
+695 AWVKLSATD
-705 SGSGNAHVTAS
+705 GSGNAQVTVT
-716 AEENTATTQ
+716 AEENTATKQ
-725 RTATITLK
+725 RIATITLK
-733 TTDGK
+733 TKDGK
-738 ATATIKVTQ
+738 TTATVKLSQNGADIIFRIDGDNREYKVE
-747 NPADVVFSIDIK
+747 A
-759 EFSIDAKG
+759 EG
-767 EEITIKIKH
+767 
-776 NSAYSVKSMPDWV
+776 
-789 NQTNKTVSG
+789 
-798 DTDNISFAVQH
+798 
-809 NPGYKRQGEIIF
+809 GEIQFFVIHNIECYLKKNPEWVILDNMQTY
-821 NGDGIYGTVTIK
+821 NGATCYKLKVLPNTSTSERGGIIVIRGLAENECELEILVIQAAGK
-833 QFGSKADGG
+833 PKGG
-842 NDDTTTGG
+842 NENTTTGG
-850 KITLE
+850 EITIE

>member
-1 MMRKLLTFLQAV
+1 MMRKLLTFLKAV
-13 AISTLIAGCGGTGTE
+13 AIATLIAGCGGTGTE

-58 LSFSTN
+58 LSFSSN

-113 SMQKVSVTV
+113 STRKVSVTV
-122 RQDALKASLTV
+122 RQEALKASLTV

-188 LTSRTGSITV
+188 LTSRTGTITV

-211 RQSGADVVFS
+211 RQSGADVIFTI
-221 VDKNEHSV
+221 DKNEFNV
-229 AAAGGDFTVK
+229 AAVGESFSVK

-250 QPEWV
+250 M
-255 KQPDKANSGNVDTY
+255 PD
-269 TFTAEANTSTEAR
+269 
-282 EGIIVFCNDNNECV
+282 
-296 PVTVKQA
+296 
-303 GANATLSVSPAELTF
+303 
-318 TANTESKSLD
+318 
-328 VTSNTAWTA
+328 
-337 ASGASWAKLNK
+337 
-348 TNGSGNAQIA
+348 
-358 VTAGEN
+358 
-364 TAITQRS
+364 
-371 ATITIKTAD
+371 
-380 GKASATV
+380 
-387 KVTQSAAN
+387 
-395 VIFSVDKNEHSVAA
+395 
-409 AGGDFTVKVTH
+409 
-420 NIGYKIN
+420 
-427 SQPEWVKQT
+427 WVKQT
-436 GKVSS
+436 GMVPS

-533 QIAVTAGENTA
+533 QIAVTAEENTA

-595 VTHNIGYK
+595 VTRNIGYK
-603 INSQPEWVKQT
+603 INSQPEWVKQPD
-614 GKVSSGNTD
+614 KANSGNVD

-649 ECIQV
+649 ERIQV

-705 SGSGNAHVTAS
+705 SSSGNAQVTAS

-738 ATATIKVTQ
+738 AIATIKVTQ

-776 NSAYSVKSMPDWV
+776 NTAYSVKSMPDWV
-789 NQTNKTVSG
+789 NQGNKTVSG
-798 DTDNISFAVQH
+798 DTDKISFAVQH

-821 NGDGIYGTVTIK
+821 NGDGIYGAVTIK

>member
-13 AISTLIAGCGGTGTE
+13 AIATLIAGCGGTGTE

-122 RQDALKASLTV
+122 RQEALKASLTV

-154 TDWVITKDAEW
+154 TDWAITKDAEW

-211 RQSGADVVFS
+211 RQSGAAVVFS

-239 VTHNIGYKINS
+239 VT
-250 QPEWV
+250 
-255 KQPDKANSGNVDTY
+255 
-269 TFTAEANTSTEAR
+269 R
-282 EGIIVFCNDNNECV
+282 
-296 PVTVKQA
+296 
-303 GANATLSVSPAELTF
+303 
-318 TANTESKSLD
+318 
-328 VTSNTAWTA
+328 
-337 ASGASWAKLNK
+337 
-348 TNGSGNAQIA
+348 
-358 VTAGEN
+358 
-364 TAITQRS
+364 
-371 ATITIKTAD
+371 
-380 GKASATV
+380 
-387 KVTQSAAN
+387 
-395 VIFSVDKNEHSVAA
+395 
-409 AGGDFTVKVTH
+409 

-436 GKVSS
+436 DKANS
-441 GNTDT
+441 GNVDT

-533 QIAVTAGENTA
+533 QIAVTAEENAA

-595 VTHNIGYK
+595 VTRNIGYK

-614 GKVSSGNTD
+614 DKANSGNVD

-649 ECIQV
+649 ECVPVTVKQAGANATLSVSPAELTFTANTESKSLDVTSNTAWTAASGASWAKLNKTNGSGNAQIAVTAEENAAITQRSATITIKTADGKASATVKVTQSAANVIFSVDKNEHSVAAAGGDFSVKVTRNIGYKINSQPEWVKQADKTTSGNTDTFSFKAEANTSTVAREGVIVFCNDNNECVPV

-705 SGSGNAHVTAS
+705 SGSGNAQVTAS

-767 EEITIKIKH
+767 KEITIKIKH
-776 NSAYSVKSMPDWV
+776 NTAYSVKSMPDWV
-789 NQTNKTVSG
+789 NQGKKTVSG
-798 DTDNISFAVQH
+798 DTDNLSFAVQH

>member
-1 MMRKLLTFLQAV
+1 MRKLLTSLQAV

-113 SMQKVSVTV
+113 STQKVSVTV
-122 RQDALKASLTV
+122 RQEALKASLTV

-211 RQSGADVVFS
+211 RQSGAAVVFTI
-221 VDKNEHSV
+221 DRNEFSV
-229 AAAGGDFTVK
+229 AAAG
-239 VTHNIGYKINS
+239 
-250 QPEWV
+250 
-255 KQPDKANSGNVDTY
+255 
-269 TFTAEANTSTEAR
+269 
-282 EGIIVFCNDNNECV
+282 
-296 PVTVKQA
+296 
-303 GANATLSVSPAELTF
+303 
-318 TANTESKSLD
+318 ES
-328 VTSNTAWTA
+328 
-337 ASGASWAKLNK
+337 
-348 TNGSGNAQIA
+348 
-358 VTAGEN
+358 
-364 TAITQRS
+364 
-371 ATITIKTAD
+371 
-380 GKASATV
+380 
-387 KVTQSAAN
+387 
-395 VIFSVDKNEHSVAA
+395 FS
-409 AGGDFTVKVTH
+409 VKVTH

-436 GKVSS
+436 GKVPS

-493 LTFTANTESKSL
+493 LTFTAKSESKTFSIA
-505 DVTSNTAWTAASGAS
+505 SNTAWTATSSAP
-520 WAKLNKTN
+520 WAKINAAS

-533 QIAVTAGENTA
+533 QVVVSAEENTA
-544 ITQRSATITIKT
+544 ITQRSATVTIKT

-584 VAAAGGDFTVK
+584 VAAAGGDFSVK

-614 GKVSSGNTD
+614 GKVPSGNTD

-649 ECIQV
+649 ECVPV
-654 TVKQAGAKASL
+654 TVKQAGANATL

-705 SGSGNAHVTAS
+705 SGSGNAQVTAS

-776 NSAYSVKSMPDWV
+776 NTAYSVKSMPDWV
-789 NQTNKTVSG
+789 NQRNKTVSG

>member
-13 AISTLIAGCGGTGTE
+13 AIATLIAGCGGTGTE

-122 RQDALKASLTV
+122 RQEALKASLTV

-211 RQSGADVVFS
+211 RQSGAAVVFTI
-221 VDKNEHSV
+221 DKNEFNV
-229 AAAGGDFTVK
+229 AAVG
-239 VTHNIGYKINS
+239 
-250 QPEWV
+250 
-255 KQPDKANSGNVDTY
+255 
-269 TFTAEANTSTEAR
+269 
-282 EGIIVFCNDNNECV
+282 
-296 PVTVKQA
+296 
-303 GANATLSVSPAELTF
+303 
-318 TANTESKSLD
+318 ES
-328 VTSNTAWTA
+328 
-337 ASGASWAKLNK
+337 
-348 TNGSGNAQIA
+348 
-358 VTAGEN
+358 
-364 TAITQRS
+364 
-371 ATITIKTAD
+371 
-380 GKASATV
+380 
-387 KVTQSAAN
+387 
-395 VIFSVDKNEHSVAA
+395 
-409 AGGDFTVKVTH
+409 FTVKVTH

-436 GKVSS
+436 GMVPS

-533 QIAVTAGENTA
+533 QIAVTAEENTA

-584 VAAAGGDFTVK
+584 VAAAGGDFSVK

-614 GKVSSGNTD
+614 GKVPSGNTD
-623 TYTFTAE
+623 TYTFKTE
-630 ANTST
+630 VNTST
-635 EAREGVIVFCNDNN
+635 AAREGVIVFCNDNN
-649 ECIQV
+649 ECVPV
-654 TVKQAGAKASL
+654 TVKQAGANATL

-705 SGSGNAHVTAS
+705 SGSGNAQVTAS

-776 NSAYSVKSMPDWV
+776 NTAYSVKSMPDWV
-789 NQTNKTVSG
+789 NQRNKTVSG

>member
-1 MMRKLLTFLQAV
+1 MRKLLTFLKAV
-13 AISTLIAGCGGTGTE
+13 AIATLIAGCGGTGTE

-69 TVSADWLTISPSSGE
+69 TVSANWLTISPSSGE

-113 SMQKVSVTV
+113 STRKVSVTV
-122 RQDALKASLTV
+122 RQEALKASLTV

-198 STSDGS
+198 STTDGS

-211 RQSGADVVFS
+211 RQSGADVIFTI
-221 VDKNEHSV
+221 DKNEFNV
-229 AAAGGDFTVK
+229 AAVGESFSVK

-250 QPEWV
+250 M
-255 KQPDKANSGNVDTY
+255 PD
-269 TFTAEANTSTEAR
+269 
-282 EGIIVFCNDNNECV
+282 
-296 PVTVKQA
+296 
-303 GANATLSVSPAELTF
+303 
-318 TANTESKSLD
+318 
-328 VTSNTAWTA
+328 
-337 ASGASWAKLNK
+337 
-348 TNGSGNAQIA
+348 
-358 VTAGEN
+358 
-364 TAITQRS
+364 
-371 ATITIKTAD
+371 
-380 GKASATV
+380 
-387 KVTQSAAN
+387 
-395 VIFSVDKNEHSVAA
+395 
-409 AGGDFTVKVTH
+409 
-420 NIGYKIN
+420 
-427 SQPEWVKQT
+427 WVKQT
-436 GKVSS
+436 GMVPS

-533 QIAVTAGENTA
+533 QIAVTAEENTA

-595 VTHNIGYK
+595 VTRNIGYK
-603 INSQPEWVKQT
+603 INSQPEWVKQPD
-614 GKVSSGNTD
+614 KANSGNVD

-649 ECIQV
+649 ERIQV

-705 SGSGNAHVTAS
+705 SSSGNAQVTAS

-738 ATATIKVTQ
+738 AIATIKVTQ

-776 NSAYSVKSMPDWV
+776 NTAYSVKSMPDWV
-789 NQTNKTVSG
+789 NQGNKTVSG
-798 DTDNISFAVQH
+798 DTDKISFAVQH

-821 NGDGIYGTVTIK
+821 NGDGIYGAVTIK

>member
-1 MMRKLLTFLQAV
+1 MMRKLLTFLKAV
-13 AISTLIAGCGGTGTE
+13 AIATLIAGCGGTGTE

-113 SMQKVSVTV
+113 STQKVSVTV
-122 RQDALKASLTV
+122 RQEALKASLTV

-198 STSDGS
+198 STTDGS

-211 RQSGADVVFS
+211 RQSGADVIFTI
-221 VDKNEHSV
+221 DKNEFNV
-229 AAAGGDFTVK
+229 AAVG
-239 VTHNIGYKINS
+239 
-250 QPEWV
+250 
-255 KQPDKANSGNVDTY
+255 
-269 TFTAEANTSTEAR
+269 
-282 EGIIVFCNDNNECV
+282 
-296 PVTVKQA
+296 
-303 GANATLSVSPAELTF
+303 
-318 TANTESKSLD
+318 ES
-328 VTSNTAWTA
+328 
-337 ASGASWAKLNK
+337 
-348 TNGSGNAQIA
+348 
-358 VTAGEN
+358 
-364 TAITQRS
+364 
-371 ATITIKTAD
+371 
-380 GKASATV
+380 
-387 KVTQSAAN
+387 
-395 VIFSVDKNEHSVAA
+395 FS
-409 AGGDFTVKVTH
+409 VKVTH

-436 GKVSS
+436 GMVPS

-493 LTFTANTESKSL
+493 LTFTAKAEAKSL
-505 DVTSNTAWTAASGAS
+505 NVTSNIAWTATSSAS
-520 WAKLNKTN
+520 WAKINAASGN
-528 GSGNA
+528 GNA
-533 QIAVTAGENTA
+533 QVTVTAEENTA
-544 ITQRSATITIKT
+544 ITQRSATVTIKT

-561 SATVKVTQSAAN
+561 TATVKVTQSAAN

-595 VTHNIGYK
+595 VTRNIGYK
-603 INSQPEWVKQT
+603 INSQPDWVKQT
-614 GKVSSGNTD
+614 DKVPSGNTD
-623 TYTFTAE
+623 TYTFAAE

-649 ECIQV
+649 ECVPV
-654 TVKQAGAKASL
+654 TVKQVGANATL
-665 SVSPAELT
+665 SVSPASMT
-673 FTAKPESKSFSVSSN
+673 FTAKSESKTFTVTSN
-688 TDWSVAS
+688 TDWTMTSDA
-695 SADWVKIGTT
+695 AWVKLSATD
-705 SGSGNAHVTAS
+705 GSGNAQVTVT
-716 AEENTATTQ
+716 AEENTATKQ
-725 RTATITLK
+725 RIATITLK
-733 TTDGK
+733 TKDGK
-738 ATATIKVTQ
+738 TTATVKLSQNGADIIFRIDGDNREYKVE
-747 NPADVVFSIDIK
+747 A
-759 EFSIDAKG
+759 EG
-767 EEITIKIKH
+767 
-776 NSAYSVKSMPDWV
+776 
-789 NQTNKTVSG
+789 
-798 DTDNISFAVQH
+798 
-809 NPGYKRQGEIIF
+809 GEIQFVVIHNIECYLKEIPEWVILDNMQTY
-821 NGDGIYGTVTIK
+821 NGATWYKLKVIPNTSTTERGGKIVIRGLAENECELEILVIQAAGK
-833 QFGSKADGG
+833 PKGG
-842 NDDTTTGG
+842 NENTTTGG
-850 KITLE
+850 EITIE

>member
-1 MMRKLLTFLQAV
+1 MRKLLTFLQAV

-113 SMQKVSVTV
+113 STQKVSVTV
-122 RQDALKASLTV
+122 RQEALKASLTV

-211 RQSGADVVFS
+211 RQSGAAVVFTI
-221 VDKNEHSV
+221 DRNEFSV
-229 AAAGGDFTVK
+229 AAAGESFSVK

-250 QPEWV
+250 QPDWV
-255 KQPDKANSGNVDTY
+255 KQTGKASSGNVDTY
-269 TFTAEANTSTEAR
+269 TFNAEANTSTEAR
-282 EGIIVFCNDNNECV
+282 EGVIVFCDDNNECV

-358 VTAGEN
+358 VTAEEN

-409 AGGDFTVKVTH
+409 TGGDFTVKVTH

-427 SQPEWVKQT
+427 SQPDWVKQT
-436 GKVSS
+436 DKVPS

-446 YTFTAEANTSTEARE
+446 YTFAAEANTSTEARE

-493 LTFTANTESKSL
+493 LTFTA
-505 DVTSNTAWTAASGAS
+505 
-520 WAKLNKTN
+520 
-528 GSGNA
+528 
-533 QIAVTAGENTA
+533 
-544 ITQRSATITIKT
+544 
-556 ADGKA
+556 
-561 SATVKVTQSAAN
+561 
-573 VIFSVDKNEHS
+573 
-584 VAAAGGDFTVK
+584 
-595 VTHNIGYK
+595 
-603 INSQPEWVKQT
+603 
-614 GKVSSGNTD
+614 
-623 TYTFTAE
+623 
-630 ANTST
+630 
-635 EAREGVIVFCNDNN
+635 
-649 ECIQV
+649 
-654 TVKQAGAKASL
+654 
-665 SVSPAELT
+665 
-673 FTAKPESKSFSVSSN
+673 KPESKSFSVSSN

-705 SGSGNAHVTAS
+705 SGSGNAQVTAS

>member
-1 MMRKLLTFLQAV
+1 MAAV
-13 AISTLIAGCGGTGTE
+13 G
-28 NEPEITPEIKFTEDI
+28 
-43 VTSGISVESAEQSIT
+43 ES
-58 LSFSTN
+58 F
-64 VAWSA
+64 
-69 TVSADWLTISPSSGE
+69 
-84 AGKNSVKVEVEENRT
+84 SVKVTR
-99 GQPRSATITISDKE
+99 
-113 SMQKVSVTV
+113 
-122 RQDALKASLTV
+122 
-133 SPESLEFSANKGEEM
+133 
-148 LNVTSN
+148 
-154 TDWVITKDAEW
+154 
-165 ITLDSDKGKGLAT
+165 
-178 IAAGV
+178 
-183 TENTS
+183 
-188 LTSRTGSITV
+188 
-198 STSDGS
+198 
-204 VKKTVSV
+204 
-211 RQSGADVVFS
+211 
-221 VDKNEHSV
+221 
-229 AAAGGDFTVK
+229 
-239 VTHNIGYKINS
+239 NIGYKINS

-282 EGIIVFCNDNNECV
+282 EGVIVFCNDNNGCV

-358 VTAGEN
+358 VTAEEN

-395 VIFSVDKNEHSVAA
+395 VIFSVDKNEHSVAT

-436 GKVSS
+436 GKVPS

-469 NNECVPVTV
+469 NNGCVPVTV

-533 QIAVTAGENTA
+533 QIAVTAEENTA

-584 VAAAGGDFTVK
+584 VATAGGDFTVK

-603 INSQPEWVKQT
+603 INSQPEWVKQADKT
-614 GKVSSGNTD
+614 TSGNTD
-623 TYTFTAE
+623 TFSFKAE

-635 EAREGVIVFCNDNN
+635 VAREGVIVFCNDNN
-649 ECIQV
+649 ECVPV
-654 TVKQAGAKASL
+654 TVKQAGANATL
-665 SVSPAELT
+665 SVSPASMT
-673 FTAKPESKSFSVSSN
+673 FTAKSESKTFTVTSN
-688 TDWSVAS
+688 TDWTMTSDA
-695 SADWVKIGTT
+695 AWVKLSATD
-705 SGSGNAHVTAS
+705 GSGNAQVTVT
-716 AEENTATTQ
+716 AEENTATKQ
-725 RTATITLK
+725 RIATITLK
-733 TTDGK
+733 TKDGK
-738 ATATIKVTQ
+738 TTATVKLSQNGADIIFRIDGDNREYKVEAEGGEIQ
-747 NPADVVFSIDIK
+747 FFVIHNIECYLKKNP
-759 EFSIDAKG
+759 E
-767 EEITIKIKH
+767 
-776 NSAYSVKSMPDWV
+776 WV
-789 NQTNKTVSG
+789 ILDNMQTYNGATCYKLKVLP
-798 DTDNISFAVQH
+798 NISTSERGGIIVIRGLAE
-809 NPGYKRQGEIIF
+809 NECELEILVIQAA
-821 NGDGIYGTVTIK
+821 GK
-833 QFGSKADGG
+833 PKGG
-842 NDDTTTGG
+842 NENTTTGG
-850 KITLE
+850 EITIE